1 MPNVNDDLEF
11 NQSSLT
17 LQSFLLLLVAM
28 VIGLQV
34 AVMLLPVWMPN
45 MAVSLAGDAPKAY
58 WYLSRGTAFVALSLL
73 WISMALGLG
82 ITNKMAR
89 SWPGAPAAFAIHE
102 YVSLLGLA
110 FAAFHALVLMGDHYI
125 NFTLLQVIIPFAST
139 GYRPFWV
146 GLGQVGFY
154 TWVIVAL
161 SFYVRQH
168 IGHKSWRFIHYAS
181 FLMYLIA
188 LLHGL
193 ISGTDTSL
201 PWAQWYYWISAG
213 SLIFLLA
220 YRLVAPAVD
229 RLSLPVGRV
238 CLCGIYA
245 LLRCLRFAGWGE
257 SSASPLSQALSVAR
271 YKARS
276 K

>member
-229 RLSLPVGRV
+229 RLFPPRK
-238 CLCGIYA
+238 IA
-245 LLRCLRFAGWGE
+245 
-257 SSASPLSQALSVAR
+257 ASRPSPTQGT
-271 YKARS
+271 
-276 K
+276 